1 MSGILESETVE
12 QINEKTINN
21 YEEYINP
28 SLARLFR
35 FMGLDVVE
43 ERAEECYIYDNQGHR
58 YLDCLGGYGTYSLGH
73 RHPEVVAAVK
83 NQLDKMPLS
92 SRVLFNQTVGE
103 LAAKLA
109 AITPGDLKYSFF
121 CHSGTEAVEGA
132 MKIARIHKK
141 KPGIV
146 STINAFHGKTLGS
159 LSATGRDVFRAPC
172 EPLLPHF
179 KHVPFGDADAI
190 AAAIDE
196 YTAAVILEP
205 IQGEGGINV
214 PGDDFLPKVREI
226 CNEKDVLLIIDEVQT
241 GLGRTGKLFAVEHW
255 GVEPDLM
262 CLAKAL
268 GGGVMPIGAFIAKPE
283 VWEPFFNS
291 PFIHTSTLGGNPLAA
306 AAAVACLDVIHK
318 QDLVRQTQVKGD
330 YLLKKLR
337 AIAETVPE
345 AVQEIRGK
353 GLMIGIELT
362 KEGLGGFV
370 LNELIQDEIIVA
382 FTFNNQKVIRLEPPL
397 IITEEQINKVI
408 ASVEKALR
416 KAAEVADEI
425 E

>member
-1 MSGILESETVE
+1 MSGINESETVE

-141 KPGIV
+141 KPGII

-262 CLAKAL
+262 CMAKAL
-268 GGGVMPIGAFIAKPE
+268 GGGVMPIGAFIAKQE
-283 VWEPFFNS
+283 VWEPFFSS

-306 AAAVACLDVIHK
+306 AAALACLDVMAK
-318 QDLVRQTQVKGD
+318 EDLVKQAQVKGD
-330 YLLKKLR
+330 YLLKKLH

>member
-1 MSGILESETVE
+1 MSGIHESEAE
-12 QINEKTINN
+12 QIIAQTITN

-28 SLARLFR
+28 TLARLFR
-35 FMGLDVVE
+35 FMGLNVVE
-43 ERAEECYIYDNQGHR
+43 ERAEGCYIYDNQGRR
-58 YLDCLGGYGTYSLGH
+58 YLDCLGGYGAYSLGH

-83 NQLDKMPLS
+83 LQLDKMPLS

-109 AITPGDLKYSFF
+109 ALTPGGLKYSFF

-132 MKIARIHKK
+132 LKIARIHKK
-141 KPGIV
+141 KPGII

-214 PGDDFLPKVREI
+214 PGDDYLPKVREI
-226 CNEKDVLLIIDEVQT
+226 CNDKNVLLIIDEVQT
-241 GLGRTGKLFAVEHW
+241 GLGRTGKMFAVEHW

-262 CLAKAL
+262 CMAKAL
-268 GGGVMPIGAFIAKPE
+268 GGGVLPIGAFIAKPE
-283 VWEPFFNS
+283 IWDPFFNS

-306 AAAVACLDVIHK
+306 AAALACLEVLVK
-318 QDLVRQTQVKGD
+318 EDLARQAQVKGE
-330 YLLKKLR
+330 YLLKKLQE
-337 AIAETVPE
+337 IADTVPE
-345 AVQEIRGK
+345 AVMEIRGK
-353 GLMIGIELT
+353 GLLIGIELT

-397 IITEEQINKVI
+397 IITDEQIDKVI
-408 ASVEKALR
+408 AAVDKALR
-416 KAAEVADEI
+416 KAAEVAEEI

>member
-1 MSGILESETVE
+1 MSQNIEAGDAGE
-12 QINEKTINN
+12 INEKTIKN
-21 YEEYINP
+21 YEEYVNP
-28 SLARLFR
+28 TLARLFR

-83 NQLDKMPLS
+83 DQLDKMPLS
-92 SRVLFNQTVGE
+92 SRVLFNQTVGD

-109 AITPGDLKYSFF
+109 AVTPGELKYTFF

-132 MKIARIHKK
+132 LKIARIYKK

-146 STINAFHGKTLGS
+146 ATVNAFHGKTLGS

-179 KHVPFGDADAI
+179 RHVPFGDADAV
-190 AAAIDE
+190 ADAIDE
-196 YTAAVILEP
+196 NTAAVILEP
-205 IQGEGGINV
+205 IQGEGGIIV
-214 PGDDFLPKVREI
+214 PDDDYLPKVREI

-241 GLGRTGKLFAVEHW
+241 GLGRTGKMFAVEHW
-255 GVEPDLM
+255 NVVPDIM
-262 CLAKAL
+262 CMAKAL
-268 GGGVMPIGAFIAKPE
+268 GGGVMPIGAFTARPE
-283 VWEPFFNS
+283 VWEPFLHS

-306 AAAVACLDVIHK
+306 AAALACLNVLEK
-318 QDLVRQTQVKGD
+318 EDLAGRAREKGA
-330 YLLKKLR
+330 YLLQKLQD
-337 AIAETVPE
+337 IARVVPE
-345 AVQEIRGK
+345 AVREVRGK

-397 IITEEQINKVI
+397 IITQQQIEKVI
-408 ASVEKALR
+408 VSVEKAFR

>member
-1 MSGILESETVE
+1 MSGTIESGECAE
-12 QINEKTINN
+12 LNEKTINN
-21 YEEYINP
+21 YETYINP

-35 FMGLDVVE
+35 FMGLDAVE

-92 SRVLFNQTVGE
+92 SRVLFNQTVGD

-109 AITPGDLKYSFF
+109 AVTPGELQYTFF

-132 MKIARIHKK
+132 LKIARIYKK

-146 STINAFHGKTLGS
+146 AAVNAFHGKTLGS

-179 KHVPFGDADAI
+179 QHVPFNDADAI

-205 IQGEGGINV
+205 IQGEGGIIV
-214 PGDDFLPKVREI
+214 PDDDYLPKVRQI

-241 GLGRTGKLFAVEHW
+241 GLGRTGKMFAVEHW
-255 GVEPDLM
+255 GVVPDIM
-262 CLAKAL
+262 CMAKAL
-268 GGGVMPIGAFIAKPE
+268 GGGVMPIGAFTARPE
-283 VWEPFFNS
+283 FWDPFLNS

-306 AAAVACLDVIHK
+306 AAALACLNVLEKD
-318 QDLVRQTQVKGD
+318 DLARQAGEKGA
-330 YLLKKLR
+330 YLLKRLQE
-337 AIAETVPE
+337 IALTVPG
-345 AVQEIRGK
+345 AVREIRGK

-397 IITEEQINKVI
+397 IITPEQIEKVI
-408 ASVEKALR
+408 AAVEKALR
-416 KAAEVADEI
+416 KAAEVAEEI